1 VKLGTASETG
11 GVARCKRQE
20 TGSAVMGTKASRAG
34 RPGRRWRGRAAK
46 LAVTGALLAG
56 AAAGCSSQPAAP
68 QGSVSSCFQF
78 AATAIH
84 RHTTVTAVP
93 PACRGLSRLQVNV
106 AVGRALHDAAAG
118 ARGKV
123 RQRQIIARDS
133 SYVAGLTRAVAVPS
147 QPVVAASS
155 SGLPGRTALGLAA
168 LIAWLVTV
176 GLGLSMMARWIT
188 RIWRHGTQPRS
199 GRGPVLNFAHA
210 GLALTGLL
218 IWISYLATD
227 VIGLAWAA
235 CGFLVAVASLGMTL
249 LFLGPATTETAG
261 QPADDPP
268 PAGGPPV
275 PVIAAHI
282 TLAVITILLAAL
294 TVAGSL

>member
-1 VKLGTASETG
+1 
-11 GVARCKRQE
+11 
-20 TGSAVMGTKASRAG
+20 MGTEVSRAG
-34 RPGRRWRGRAAK
+34 RPGRRWRNCAANM
-46 LAVTGALLAG
+46 AVTGALLAG
-56 AAAGCSSQPAAP
+56 AAAGCSSPPAASP
-68 QGSVSSCFQF
+68 GSVSSCFQF

-84 RHTTVTAVP
+84 RHTTVTVVP

-123 RQRQIIARDS
+123 RQGQIIARDS
-133 SYVAGLTRAVAVPS
+133 SYVADLTRVVAVPS
-147 QPVVAASS
+147 QPAVATSS
-155 SGLPGRTALGLAA
+155 SGLPGRTALALAA
-168 LIAWLVTV
+168 LIAWLITV

-188 RIWRHGTQPRS
+188 KTWRRQGTQPQS

-218 IWISYLATD
+218 TWISYLATD

-235 CGFLVAVASLGMTL
+235 CGLLVAVASLGMTL
-249 LFLGPATTETAG
+249 LFLGPATTET
-261 QPADDPP
+261 ADDPP

-282 TLAVITILLAAL
+282 TLAVVTILLAAL
-294 TVAGSL
+294 TAAGSL

>member
-1 VKLGTASETG
+1 M
-11 GVARCKRQE
+11 
-20 TGSAVMGTKASRAG
+20 MGTKVSRAG
-34 RPGRRWRGRAAK
+34 RPGRRWRGCAAK
-46 LAVTGALLAG
+46 MAVTGALLAG
-56 AAAGCSSQPAAP
+56 AAAGCSGQPAAP

-84 RHTTVTAVP
+84 RHTMVTVVP

-106 AVGRALHDAAAG
+106 AVGRALHDVAAG

-133 SYVAGLTRAVAVPS
+133 SYVAGLTRVVAVPS
-147 QPVVAASS
+147 QPAVATSS

-188 RIWRHGTQPRS
+188 KTSRHGTQPRS
-199 GRGPVLNFAHA
+199 GRGPALNLAHA

-218 IWISYLATD
+218 TWISYLASD
-227 VIGLAWAA
+227 VTGLAWAA
-235 CGFLVAVASLGMTL
+235 CGLLVAVASLGMTL

-261 QPADDPP
+261 QPAGDPP
-268 PAGGPPV
+268 PAGGLPV

-282 TLAVITILLAAL
+282 TLAVVTILLAAL
-294 TVAGSL
+294 TVAASL